1 MLDNVKMLLSWYSN
15 FNQVKESEI
24 KDKILEQFS
33 KARQNPNAYFAES
46 HFLDYLT
53 SPEHR
58 KDSVKNSFKGV
69 RAYYR
74 FMNLLELEFGICF
87 TLPDLH
93 KYYSAEGL
101 TKKVIERISKKSG
114 NLMILKQ
121 RNSENERY
129 FFEIGLISILI
140 GLYVWLGM
148 HWVTII
154 TAIVVGIVM
163 YWIVS
168 TKIHSRSHNRR
179 LTIRMLGDE
188 EIF

>member
-1 MLDNVKMLLSWYSN
+1 MEEPAV
-15 FNQVKESEI
+15 

-33 KARQNPNAYFAES
+33 KSRKDPNAYFEES

-74 FMNLLELEFGICF
+74 FMNALELEFGICF
-87 TLPDLH
+87 TLPDLD
-93 KYYSAEGL
+93 KYYSVDTL
-101 TKKVIERISKKSG
+101 TKKVIERISKRPG

-121 RNSENERY
+121 RNTENERY
-129 FFEIGLISILI
+129 FFEIGLILILI
-140 GLYVWLGM
+140 GVYAWLGI
-148 HWVTII
+148 HLVTIV
-154 TAIVVGIVM
+154 TAIVIGIII

-168 TKIHSRSHNRR
+168 SKIHNRNHNKR
-179 LTIRMLGDE
+179 LTIRMHSIKDVA
-188 EIF
+188 